1 MVPDEEEL
9 TPLEEEMPLEVE
21 ELPLEVEELDDVCE
35 EDELEVLEAESEV
48 LVLVDVADVEPGIVA
63 ALTALNRPTP
73 ATAANAA
80 A

>member
-9 TPLEEEMPLEVE
+9 TPLEEE
-21 ELPLEVEELDDVCE
+21 LPLEVEEFDEVCE
-35 EDELEVLEAESEV
+35 EDELEVLEAEFEV

>member
-1 MVPDEEEL
+1 VVPDEEEL

-21 ELPLEVEELDDVCE
+21 ELAEDDCE
-35 EDELEVLEAESEV
+35 ESDEEVLEAEFDV
-48 LVLVDVADVEPGIVA
+48 LVLDDAVVDEVDPGIVA

-73 ATAANAA
+73 ATAAKAA

>member
-21 ELPLEVEELDDVCE
+21 ELEEVCE
-35 EDELEVLEAESEV
+35 EDELEVLEAEFE
-48 LVLVDVADVEPGIVA
+48 VLVDVADVEPGIVA
-63 ALTALNRPTP
+63 ALTAVNRPTP

>member
-1 MVPDEEEL
+1 MVPEEEEL

-21 ELPLEVEELDDVCE
+21 ELDEDCE
-35 EDELEVLEAESEV
+35 EDEVEVLEAEFDV
-48 LVLVDVADVEPGIVA
+48 LVLDDAVDGEPGMVA

>member
-21 ELPLEVEELDDVCE
+21 EFDEVCE

-73 ATAANAA
+73 PTAANAA

>member
-9 TPLEEEMPLEVE
+9 TPLEDEMLEVE
-21 ELPLEVEELDDVCE
+21 ELAEEDCE
-35 EDELEVLEAESEV
+35 EADEEVLEAAFDVLALDDAVVEV
-48 LVLVDVADVEPGIVA
+48 VPGIVA

-73 ATAANAA
+73 ATAAKAA

>member
-21 ELPLEVEELDDVCE
+21 ELDEVCE
-35 EDELEVLEAESEV
+35 EDELEVLEAEFEV
-48 LVLVDVADVEPGIVA
+48 LVVVDVADVEPGIVA

>member
-21 ELPLEVEELDDVCE
+21 EFDEVCE

>member
-1 MVPDEEEL
+1 VVPDEEEL

-21 ELPLEVEELDDVCE
+21 ELDEVCE
-35 EDELEVLEAESEV
+35 EDELEVLEAEFEV
-48 LVLVDVADVEPGIVA
+48 LVVVDVADVEPGIVA

>member
-21 ELPLEVEELDDVCE
+21 EFDEVCE
-35 EDELEVLEAESEV
+35 EDELEVLEAEFEV